1 MNLMTRSAVG
11 VMVICL
17 SCSLHEAV
25 RSAEPGWISLF
36 NGKDLTGWTPKIK
49 GYELGDN
56 FGNTFRVEEGVMKV
70 SYDQYQKFDRKFG
83 HIFYKD
89 KFSNYRLRVEY
100 RFIGEQCT
108 SGEGSVVRTS
118 VRHFHV

>member
-1 MNLMTRSAVG
+1 MKRYILRSLFVATAFLLLAQACVHG
-11 VMVICL
+11 Q
-17 SCSLHEAV
+17 
-25 RSAEPGWISLF
+25 EPKASDTGWISLF

-49 GYELGDN
+49 GYALGEN
-56 FGNTFRVEEGVMKV
+56 FGETFRVEDGVMKV

-100 RFIGEQCT
+100 RFTG
-108 SGEGSVVRTS
+108 
-118 VRHFHV
+118 